1 MLAIAT
7 FNVRNRGHQIRP
19 LRNGLGLRMTDHS
32 HSLNNQSEP
41 LFISGSL
48 WTIFRIST
56 ILSAHFCYPL
66 VELTKIFCE
75 FVQGL
80 AHPSN
85 RTLTRAIPFS
95 YFTSAIRPHTSDIF
109 QSYFVRKVTN
119 FISHQPSDLIHP
131 TSSSHISLE

>member
-41 LFISGSL
+41 LMNNGSL

-56 ILSAHFCYPL
+56 ILSAHFCCPF
-66 VELTKIFCE
+66 VELSKIFCE
-75 FVQGL
+75 FDLGL
-80 AHPSN
+80 
-85 RTLTRAIPFS
+85 
-95 YFTSAIRPHTSDIF
+95 
-109 QSYFVRKVTN
+109 VRLRIV
-119 FISHQPSDLIHP
+119 H
-131 TSSSHISLE
+131 

>member
-7 FNVRNRGHQIRP
+7 FNARNRGHQIRP
-19 LRNGLGLRMTDHS
+19 LRNRLGFRMTDHS
-32 HSLNNQSEP
+32 YSLNNQSEP
-41 LFISGSL
+41 LMNNGSL

-95 YFTSAIRPHTSDIF
+95 S
-109 QSYFVRKVTN
+109 
-119 FISHQPSDLIHP
+119 
-131 TSSSHISLE
+131 